1 MSNGYETPTHVGG
14 GSRRGRGGQTK
25 VGSPTGQDLDLEQI
39 RLNNKI
45 ARLDMVTG
53 GHQLVQL
60 DNEGIMQLLYADIA
74 IEDFDQAIDDALGM
88 VNKNKA
94 VEFLEGMDKDRQK
107 WYYDSLPVFLSLI
120 HI

>member
-14 GSRRGRGGQTK
+14 GSRGGRGGQTK

-53 GHQLVQL
+53 GHQLFQL
-60 DNEGIMQLLYADIA
+60 DNE
-74 IEDFDQAIDDALGM
+74 
-88 VNKNKA
+88 
-94 VEFLEGMDKDRQK
+94 
-107 WYYDSLPVFLSLI
+107 LSLI
-120 HI
+120 HISEPTRPY